1 MSQQISLNKTTKI
14 NLSVKFLSILS
25 VFLFAVVSAKAAGE
39 VDPSFNPVVQ
49 KIGGSGR
56 VIAIQPDGKILVGG
70 NFTIANRVERSGIA
84 RFNTDGSLDTS
95 FNPNADII
103 GSFYGG
109 LVNAIKIQPDGK
121 ILIGGSFTSVGDAL
135 HKSIARLNAD
145 GTIDNTFVT
154 ETFFTS
160 GINGTV
166 NDIEIRADG
175 KIFAAG
181 TFTYDDNS
189 GNTRFRNV
197 ALFNPNGSPDTS
209 FYYDGP
215 DGVMDL
221 AVLPD
226 NRILVGGSV
235 FLQRRNANGT
245 GEFGYT
251 INGAVNSIVV
261 LPNGEI
267 LIGGGFTQYN
277 GFSQGK
283 IAKITLDGLLNA
295 SFNQNGAGFDNTVS
309 RIAVA
314 PDGKIVVGGVFN
326 TFNGI
331 NRRRVA
337 RLNADG
343 SLDTNFNYVPAEN
356 NTNVWDV
363 KVQSDGKVIVSDS
376 LSPAGTVINRRDVK
390 RLNTD
395 GSLDASFGVVS
406 FSSYGT
412 VYDVLPLPDGKIL
425 IGGNFDAVNEVPRDT
440 LARLNADGTV
450 DTSFNAGNIPCCGV
464 AAVFAIA
471 LQSNGKIL
479 IGGNFGMLRLNT
491 DGSIDSTAQFNSYNF
506 SGRVRAIVVQPDGK
520 ILVGSDSGI
529 VRFNTDTSRDTSFNA
544 TANSTVEDILLQ
556 PDGKILI
563 GGGFT
568 QVNGVNRGRIARL
581 GADGSLDPS
590 FNPPGGANNTIETI
604 ALQPDGKIIIG
615 GMFTAVN
622 GANRDYLAR
631 LNADGS
637 LDNGF
642 VANANYFVH
651 SVALQAAGRIVIG
664 GEFTVLNNTPR
675 RRYARVNS
683 DGSLDT
689 LFNVG
694 SGANIYIYDVAL
706 QTDGAILLGGNFTRV
721 NNNSRIGVVR
731 LLNSAAARRTLFD
744 FDGDGRADF
753 AVFRP
758 SNSTWYILNSSNN
771 SFTASQFGAAGDLIA
786 PADYDGDGRT
796 DIAVFRENVPGAG
809 GRAYFYIQQSSSN
822 SFRPEQF
829 GAVGDKPVAADF
841 DGDGKADL
849 AVYRDGSLTG
859 GQSYFFYRP
868 SSQPGVD
875 FRTIAWGVTGD
886 KPAAAD
892 YDGDGRQDAAV
903 FRPSNGTWYILRSSD
918 NQILQIR
925 FGLAEDVPTPA
936 DFNGDG
942 RAEVAVFRPSTAT
955 WYTSTDPATNYGAM
969 SWGVSTDIPVAADY
983 DGDGRA
989 DIAVFRPESGNWY
1002 VLRSTS
1008 GFFGIQWGT
1017 TNDKPAPAAYVP

>member
-14 NLSVKFLSILS
+14 NLPVKFLSILF
-25 VFLFAVVSAKAAGE
+25 VFLLGAISAKAAGE
-39 VDPSFNPVVQ
+39 VDPNFNPAVQ
-49 KIGGSGR
+49 KIGGYGN
-56 VIAIQPDGKILVGG
+56 VVAIQPDGKILVGG
-70 NFTIANRVERSGIA
+70 NFTVANRVERSGLA
-84 RFNTDGSLDTS
+84 RFNPDGSLDNS

-103 GSFYGG
+103 GIFYGG
-109 LVNAIKIQPDGK
+109 VVNAIKVQPDGK
-121 ILIGGSFTSVGDAL
+121 ILIGGNFTSAANAL
-135 HKSIARLNAD
+135 HKGIARLNPD
-145 GTIDNTFVT
+145 GTNDNTFVT
-154 ETFFTS
+154 TTS
-160 GINGTV
+160 LLNGINGTV
-166 NDIEIRADG
+166 NDIEIRQDG

-181 TFTYDDNS
+181 TFTYDDSS
-189 GNTRFRNV
+189 GNTRFRNI
-197 ALFNPNGSPDTS
+197 ALFNPDGSPDTS

-215 DGVMDL
+215 QGVLDL

-226 NRILVGGSV
+226 NRILVGGSS
-235 FLQRRNANGT
+235 FLHRYSATGT
-245 GEFGYT
+245 GEIAYSV
-251 INGAVNSIVV
+251 NGTVNAIAL
-261 LPNGEI
+261 LPDGQI

-277 GFSQGK
+277 GFNQGK
-283 IAKITLDGLLNA
+283 IAKIALDGTLNT
-295 SFNQNGAGFDNTVS
+295 SFNSNGTGFNNAVN
-309 RIAVA
+309 RIVFA
-314 PDGKIVVGGVFN
+314 PDGKIVVGGSFN
-326 TFNGI
+326 NFNG
-331 NRRRVA
+331 NTRFHVV
-337 RLNADG
+337 RLNLDG
-343 SLDTNFNYVPAEN
+343 SLDTTLNYTPTEPIAPPL
-356 NTNVWDV
+356 DV
-363 KVQSDGKVIVSDS
+363 KVQADGKIVLSDF
-376 LSPAGTVINRRDVK
+376 LSTPAVTNRRNVK
-390 RLNTD
+390 RLNVD
-395 GSLDASFGVVS
+395 GTLDASFGVVS

-412 VYDVLPLPDGKIL
+412 IYDILPLPDGKIL
-425 IGGNFDAVNEVPRDT
+425 IGGAFDAINDVRRVS
-440 LARLNADGTV
+440 LARLNADGTL
-450 DTSFNAGNIPCCGV
+450 DSSFTGAVIGCCESIT
-464 AAVFAIA
+464 AVYSIA
-471 LQSNGKIL
+471 VLPNGKIL
-479 IGGNFGMLRLNT
+479 VGVNSNLILLNSDGTGGLRVPGNFG
-491 DGSIDSTAQFNSYNF
+491 F
-506 SGRVRAIVVQPDGK
+506 VKAIVVQSDGK
-520 ILVGSDSGI
+520 ILVGGSNGI
-529 VRFNTDTSRDTSFNA
+529 FRLGADNSIDTSFNA
-544 TANSTVEDILLQ
+544 IVNGQVEDILLA

-563 GGGFT
+563 AGSFT
-568 QVNGVNRGRIARL
+568 QVNGLNRGRIARI
-581 GADGSLDPS
+581 GADGSLDAT
-590 FNPPGGANNTIETI
+590 FNPAGGANNTIESI

-622 GANRDYLAR
+622 GANRGYLAR
-631 LNADGS
+631 FNADGS

-651 SVALQAAGRIVIG
+651 SVALQPDGKIVAG
-664 GEFTVLNNTPR
+664 GEFILLNNAPA
-675 RRYARVNS
+675 RRYARVNA

-689 LFNVG
+689 SFNVG
-694 SGANIYIYDVAL
+694 SGANIFVYDVAL
-706 QTDGAILLGGNFTRV
+706 QSDGSILLGGNFTRV
-721 NNNSRIGVVR
+721 NNNSRIGIAR
-731 LLNSAAARRTLFD
+731 LLNSTTARRTLFD

-753 AVFRP
+753 AAFRP

-771 SFTASQFGAAGDLIA
+771 SFTAAQFGAAGDLIA

-796 DIAVFRENVPGAG
+796 DIAVFRQNVPGAG

-849 AVYRDGSLTG
+849 AVYRDGSLTS

-918 NQILQIR
+918 NQILPIR

-955 WYTSTDPATNYGAM
+955 WYTSTDPATNYGATR
-969 SWGVSTDIPVAADY
+969 WGVSTDIPVAADY

-989 DIAVFRPESGNWY
+989 DVAVFRPENGNWY

-1008 GFFGIQWGT
+1008 GFLGVQWGT

>member
-14 NLSVKFLSILS
+14 NLPVKFLSILF

-95 FNPNADII
+95 FNLNADII

-154 ETFFTS
+154 ETFVTS

-235 FLQRRNANGT
+235 FLQRRSANGT

-506 SGRVRAIVVQPDGK
+506 SGRVWAIVVQPDGK

-581 GADGSLDPS
+581 GADGSLDAS

-622 GANRDYLAR
+622 GANRGYLAR

-651 SVALQAAGRIVIG
+651 SVALQADGRIVVG

-694 SGANIYIYDVAL
+694 SGANLYVYDVAL

-731 LLNSAAARRTLFD
+731 LLNSNTARRTPFD

-771 SFTASQFGAAGDLIA
+771 SFTAAQFGAAGDLIA

-875 FRTIAWGVTGD
+875 FRTIAWGVSGD

-918 NQILQIR
+918 NQILPIR

-969 SWGVSTDIPVAADY
+969 RWGVSTDIPVAADY

-1008 GFFGIQWGT
+1008 GFLGIQWGT

>member
-14 NLSVKFLSILS
+14 NLSVKFLSILF
-25 VFLFAVVSAKAAGE
+25 VFLFAAVSAKAAGE

-49 KIGGSGR
+49 KVGGSGR
-56 VIAIQPDGKILVGG
+56 VIAVQPDGKILVGG
-70 NFTIANRVERSGIA
+70 NFTVANRVERSGIA

-103 GSFYGG
+103 GAFYGG
-109 LVNAIKIQPDGK
+109 VVNAIKIQPDGK

-154 ETFFTS
+154 ETFVTG

-166 NDIEIRADG
+166 NDIEIRSDG

-181 TFTYDDNS
+181 TFTYDDS
-189 GNTRFRNV
+189 GNTKFRNV

-235 FLQRRNANGT
+235 FLQRRSANGT

-309 RIAVA
+309 RIALA

-343 SLDTNFNYVPAEN
+343 SLDTNFNYVPTEN

-376 LSPAGTVINRRDVK
+376 LSPAGTVTNRRDVK

-395 GSLDASFGVVS
+395 GSLDASFNSPG
-406 FSSYGT
+406 GANNT
-412 VYDVLPLPDGKIL
+412 V
-425 IGGNFDAVNEVPRDT
+425 ET
-440 LARLNADGTV
+440 
-450 DTSFNAGNIPCCGV
+450 
-464 AAVFAIA
+464 IA
-471 LQSNGKIL
+471 
-479 IGGNFGMLRLNT
+479 
-491 DGSIDSTAQFNSYNF
+491 
-506 SGRVRAIVVQPDGK
+506 VQPDGK
-520 ILVGSDSGI
+520 IV
-529 VRFNTDTSRDTSFNA
+529 
-544 TANSTVEDILLQ
+544 
-556 PDGKILI
+556 
-563 GGGFT
+563 
-568 QVNGVNRGRIARL
+568 
-581 GADGSLDPS
+581 
-590 FNPPGGANNTIETI
+590 
-604 ALQPDGKIIIG
+604 IG

-622 GANRDYLAR
+622 GANRGYLAR
-631 LNADGS
+631 LNGDGS

-651 SVALQAAGRIVIG
+651 SVALQADGRIVVG

-694 SGANIYIYDVAL
+694 SGANIYVYDVAL

-721 NNNSRIGVVR
+721 NNNSRIGVAR
-731 LLNSAAARRTLFD
+731 LLNSATARRTLFD

-771 SFTASQFGAAGDLIA
+771 SFTAAQFGAAGDLIA

-886 KPAAAD
+886 KPAPAD

-903 FRPSNGTWYILRSSD
+903 FRPSNGTWYISRSSD
-918 NQILQIR
+918 NQILPIR

-936 DFNGDG
+936 DFNGDS

-969 SWGVSTDIPVAADY
+969 RWGVSTDIPVAADY

-1008 GFFGIQWGT
+1008 GFLGIQWGT
-1017 TNDKPAPAAYVP
+1017 TNDKPAPAASFGN